1 MPDSGSARSFS
12 LMLSYYGLVLDL
24 QSLGRNIFLLQTL
37 FGAVD
42 FLGRATTVVL
52 LGFLGRRVTLVG
64 FLALAGS
71 CILGNVLVPQGET
84 RG

>member
-1 MPDSGSARSFS
+1 
-12 LMLSYYGLVLDL
+12 MLSYYGLVLDL

-42 FLGRATTVVL
+42 FLGRVTTVL
-52 LGFLGRRVTLVG
+52 LLRFLGRRVTLVG
-64 FLALAGS
+64 SLALAGS
-71 CILGNVLVPQGET
+71 CILGNVLVPQGES